1 MNKMS
6 KSVATLVAALLCGT
20 ATVAFS
26 ADGKKEILD
35 VWPAGAPQSAAAA
48 NMKEGS
54 IDVVDQRFKSSDTI
68 VWNVTHPTLEV
79 VRPKGK
85 SNGAA
90 IVIAPGGG
98 FRVLSYANEGTRVA
112 EWMAAKGFTAF
123 VLKYHLHALPN
134 DPAEVKKMAEG
145 MARPPGGAP
154 PPGAAPGAGGPPP
167 RMELGEVE
175 KSGIADGVQAVKLV
189 RSLAKTYNY
198 DPSRVGIVGFSAGGA
213 VSGHAAI
220 TPVSAERPN
229 FVGIIYSGVR
239 DAAIPAGAPPAFM
252 AAAADDALA
261 ASMPDLF
268 SRWLKAGAPAEIHIY
283 SKGQHGFGTNKQG
296 LPVDGWLDAFYAW
309 IVQQGFVKQ
318 SS

>member
-1 MNKMS
+1 MKLIPKM
-6 KSVATLVAALLCGT
+6 VAAAILVAA
-20 ATVAFS
+20 AS
-26 ADGKKEILD
+26 ANGAAASKKEILD
-35 VWPAGAPQSAAAA
+35 VWPAGTPANAAAPD
-48 NMKEGS
+48 MKEGS
-54 IDVVDQRFKSSDTI
+54 IDVVDARFKDGDTI
-68 VWNVTHPTLEV
+68 VYNVSHPTLEV

-90 IVIAPGGG
+90 IIIAPGGG

-112 EWMAAKGFTAF
+112 QWMAEKGFTAF

-145 MARPPGGAP
+145 MGRPPGGAP
-154 PPGAAPGAGGPPP
+154 PAGAPPAAGAAPPPP
-167 RMELGEVE
+167 RMEMGAVE

-189 RSLAKTYNY
+189 RSLAKTYSI
-198 DPSRVGIVGFSAGGA
+198 DPTRVGIVGFSAGGA

-220 TPVSAERPN
+220 TPVAAERPN

-239 DAAIPAGAPPAFM
+239 EATIPAGAPPAFM
-252 AAAADDALA
+252 AAAADDPLA
-261 ASMPDLF
+261 MGMPDLF
-268 SRWLKAGAPAEIHIY
+268 ARWLKAGSKAEIHIY
-283 SKGQHGFGTNKQG
+283 SKGQHGFGTHKQG

-318 SS
+318 AS